1 VTAASSSDLEV
12 FRNEARAWLA
22 EQEPP
27 VISGYWLDH
36 IPALRA
42 WQRDLWRGGLVGAA
56 YAEEHGGGGLTVM
69 HQVIADQEI
78 VRSRAPSPIGGPGL
92 IVVGPLL
99 AQFGSDEQKVLLPRL
114 LAGDDLWSLGFSE
127 PEAGSDLAAA
137 ETRAVADGDGFLV
150 DGVKVWTGFAAY
162 SSYMLLIA
170 RTDPQ
175 AAKHRGLS
183 LFVVPMD
190 SEGIAKHPLRE
201 MTGSAEAEKTQF
213 YRVEMSNVRIGPE
226 ALIGEINDGWKY
238 ILWSVAR
245 ERGPYVLLRQA
256 ELDGHFTR
264 LLDAISELDL
274 TERQIAETGRVQTLL
289 ETLRGQSERTI
300 SRMIDHPGVATPEDS
315 ADKLFIAEAEQALYH
330 LALTLLGPYR
340 GVQQVT
346 PSGLDAYMYTVGYMY
361 SRAASI
367 YGGTDQIQRNIIAQ
381 RKLELPRV

>member
-137 ETRAVADGDGFLV
+137 QTRAVADGDGFLV
-150 DGVKVWTGFAAY
+150 DGVKLWTGFAAY

-190 SEGIAKHPLRE
+190 SEGITKHPLRE

-213 YRVEMSNVRIGPE
+213 YRVELSNVRIGPE
-226 ALIGEINDGWKY
+226 ALIGEINDGWRY

-274 TERQIAETGRVQTLL
+274 TERQIAETGRVHTLL

-340 GVQQVT
+340 GVQRVT